1 MSRKAP
7 RPKQRDVITLADL
20 TPRQRVVGGSQ
31 RRVFGSGAPVA
42 PAAGTSTKAAKDL
55 PVAKDVKAG
64 KKAR

>member
-1 MSRKAP
+1 MP
-7 RPKQRDVITLADL
+7 RRTPPTKQRDVITLADL

-42 PAAGTSTKAAKDL
+42 PAAGTERKTAKDL
-55 PVAKDVKAG
+55 PAGKDVKAG